1 MFYLELFQNLES
13 QNIHYMLV
21 GGLAMNLYGVPRS
34 TMDVDIVLAMD
45 QDNLRAFLDMAKQ
58 MDMQPV
64 APVSMEDLLDPVV
77 RKSWVKD
84 KNMIAFGLR
93 PPDPSAPTVDVLIDP
108 PLDIN
113 VALKRM
119 KSQNIGNCRV
129 YLASLEDLI
138 ILKEKTG
145 RAQDR
150 ADIEHLK
157 RLITKP

>member
-1 MFYLELFQNLES
+1 LFYLELFQNLES
-13 QNIHYMLV
+13 QNIHYMLID
-21 GGLAMNLYGVPRS
+21 GLAMNLYGVPRS

>member
-1 MFYLELFQNLES
+1 
-13 QNIHYMLV
+13 
-21 GGLAMNLYGVPRS
+21 
-34 TMDVDIVLAMD
+34 MDVDIVLAMD

>member
-13 QNIHYMLV
+13 ENIRYMLV

-45 QDNLRAFLDMAKQ
+45 KDNLRAFLDMAKQ

-64 APVSMEDLLDPVV
+64 APVSMEDFLDPVV

-113 VALKRM
+113 AALKRM

-129 YLASLEDLI
+129 YLASLKDLI

>member
-21 GGLAMNLYGVPRS
+21 DGLAMNLYGVPRS

>member
-1 MFYLELFQNLES
+1 
-13 QNIHYMLV
+13 
-21 GGLAMNLYGVPRS
+21 
-34 TMDVDIVLAMD
+34 
-45 QDNLRAFLDMAKQ
+45 

>member
-1 MFYLELFQNLES
+1 MFYLELFQKLES
-13 QNIHYMLV
+13 ANIRYMLV

-58 MDMQPV
+58 MNMQPV

>member
-1 MFYLELFQNLES
+1 
-13 QNIHYMLV
+13 MLV

>member
-1 MFYLELFQNLES
+1 MFYLELFQKLES
-13 QNIHYMLV
+13 ANIRYMLV

-58 MDMQPV
+58 MNMQPV

-138 ILKEKTG
+138 VLKEKTG

>member
-13 QNIHYMLV
+13 ENIRYMLV

-45 QDNLRAFLDMAKQ
+45 QDNLCAFLDMAKQ
-58 MDMQPV
+58 MNMQPV

>member
-84 KNMIAFGLR
+84 KNMIVFGLR

>member
-1 MFYLELFQNLES
+1 
-13 QNIHYMLV
+13 
-21 GGLAMNLYGVPRS
+21 MNLYGVPRS